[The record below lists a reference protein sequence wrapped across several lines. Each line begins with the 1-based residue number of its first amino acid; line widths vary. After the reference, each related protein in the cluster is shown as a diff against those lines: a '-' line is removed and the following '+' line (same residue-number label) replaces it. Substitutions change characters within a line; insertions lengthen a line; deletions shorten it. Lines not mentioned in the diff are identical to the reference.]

1 MADFGDTSKRK
12 LTEFQIT
19 PELLVTDPQPVR
31 FISGQK
37 YDVLSDI
44 VIDIDDTSP
53 LNVYNPDSE
62 QFTTREI
69 KTYDDQNQNSM
80 FANDFLNAGL
90 PLLTETDYRT
100 LNKED
105 FTLFPTETK
114 IAYDFDGEWQEY
126 DKWDSKTSYKLG
138 DKVIHQ
144 GRVWEMSDPDGAS
157 GLTTANN
164 PIELTGTVQLPII
177 PSAGQTLVVDGT
189 TISLTKSATSTT
201 LNVIT
206 VDGSKDIR
214 TNNVVAHDTTL
225 ILGQTSALASTI
237 TFNNSVVTTVFN
249 DIVKTGTTVN
259 PIIQGS
265 ATATLIIEGTTVN
278 FNETQ
283 TGTTNITAQQ
293 AYENTFNSSSWIQ
306 NGGTIS
312 STATTRIS
320 RIESLRSAYIAANSA
335 AAWTTWITTYLQI
348 TQD

>member
-1 MADFGDTSKRK
+1 MRNKGLFNGDATADLNELWAVRMADFGDTAKRK

-164 PIELTGTVQLPII
+164 PIELTGPVQ
-177 PSAGQTLVVDGT
+177 
-189 TISLTKSATSTT
+189 
-201 LNVIT
+201 
-206 VDGSKDIR
+206 
-214 TNNVVAHDTTL
+214 
-225 ILGQTSALASTI
+225 
-237 TFNNSVVTTVFN
+237 
-249 DIVKTGTTVN
+249 
-259 PIIQGS
+259 
-265 ATATLIIEGTTVN
+265 
-278 FNETQ
+278 
-283 TGTTNITAQQ
+283 
-293 AYENTFNSSSWIQ
+293 
-306 NGGTIS
+306 
-312 STATTRIS
+312 
-320 RIESLRSAYIAANSA
+320 
-335 AAWTTWITTYLQI
+335 
-348 TQD
+348 